1 MLLGVAVN
9 YLAVRARTI
18 RVMSGVGI
26 RTDADWE
33 RILAAVESVID
44 GVFREA

>member
-26 RTDADWE
+26 RTDGDWE
-33 RILAAVESVID
+33 RIFAAIDALID
-44 GVFREA
+44 GVLRDA